1 MNAAHRTALTACLSV
16 LAAGSALAQ
25 APSMAPPAAAPAAA
39 APATAGDAGA
49 VTGSDRRFLVSEAR
63 GSAYEL
69 AISQLAQERAARQDV
84 KDYAGRMVSDHG
96 SYNTELRRLAGSRRV
111 DLPDGLTRGD
121 KQKLDKL
128 RGLHGA
134 AFDNAFVA
142 EARRINAEDVRDG
155 HTEAQ
160 RTKDP
165 AIRSFLERFASVDTE
180 HQKIAEGL
188 RSSRR

>member
-1 MNAAHRTALTACLSV
+1 MNAAHRTALAACLS
-16 LAAGSALAQ
+16 LFAAGSALAQ
-25 APSMAPPAAAPAAA
+25 APAMAPPAAAPAAA
-39 APATAGDAGA
+39 AGDAGA
-49 VTGSDRRFLVSEAR
+49 VSSTDRRFLVSEAR

-69 AISQLAQERAARQDV
+69 AISQLAQERAARQEV
-84 KDYAGRMVSDHG
+84 KDYAGRMVSDHN
-96 SYNTELRRLAGSRRV
+96 SYNSELRQLAGSRNV
-111 DLPDGLTRGD
+111 ALPDGLTRGD

-155 HTEAQ
+155 HNEAQ